1 MKHAIKVLPMIFV
14 LFMLNNAHAQDAAEE
29 KKYGFN
35 ELLCGYLEHDFELKK
50 LTIEAQK
57 SKLALENAKINEGF
71 DVTLST
77 GTMTFYT
84 GSGSGDF
91 SVKPS
96 AKISVPSAKNL
107 SVNASADYRYDGSSE
122 TSDLKDGK
130 IGVSFDIISPVQEQ
144 SRIEILKKERE
155 VLEAKRKIYNS
166 ALSAEKNFYQEMK
179 SLLSSINSVYTNLQ
193 DVYTDTL
200 SFEKIKAQ
208 GYTSSSS
215 TYRLA
220 EMKVL
225 SGRHTIETAVHKIR
239 HDFVVFYKKC
249 GIDLSMDNERDFL
262 KFIPDDIPQLEGL
275 KFTSFDK
282 EKYKEIENAKWINK
296 INSLARKAD
305 KNFSLGLNAGYTF
318 ENSATK
324 TDTIDAGIS
333 TTWNGLGVN
342 CGISFPTGTDEFT
355 PAFTLGATV
364 NLNSF
369 RPRAINEETY
379 KLPEKQELIDLDT
392 ANADYETSIIDFD
405 QQLDNIL
412 WEKGSVAENFLLYQK
427 NEEDLEKY
435 YKMGIVTQSE
445 YLSAMNNRL
454 LYQVKIIINTI
465 DMILY
470 NNSVQSNFVDIDI
483 SLPEST
489 AVQLKSGE
497 KE

>member
-14 LFMLNNAHAQDAAEE
+14 LFMLNNAHAQDAAE

-107 SVNASADYRYDGSSE
+107 SVNASADYKYDGSSE
-122 TSDLKDGK
+122 TSDLSDGK

-369 RPRAINEETY
+369 RTRAIKEETY
-379 KLPEKQELIDLDT
+379 TLTEKQELIDIDT
-392 ANADYETSIIDFD
+392 ANEDYETSIIDFD

>member
-14 LFMLNNAHAQDAAEE
+14 LFMLNNAHAQDAAE

-107 SVNASADYRYDGSSE
+107 SVNASADYKYDGSSE
-122 TSDLKDGK
+122 TSDLRDGK

-369 RPRAINEETY
+369 RTRAIKEETY
-379 KLPEKQELIDLDT
+379 TLTEKQELIDIDT
-392 ANADYETSIIDFD
+392 ANEDYETSIIDFD